1 MRSSLLLLLVLSAF
15 ALAQDG
21 EKEKKEKKEKKGDG
35 GNGGR
40 QMAQTLVF
48 EDYDKD
54 RDGKL
59 KGDEVRT
66 YYFDRSD
73 LDGNGAI
80 TLDDFASVPEGKRAQ
95 AEKLLM
101 LDRDKDGSVSFE
113 EFVVPKIM
121 MNKVDADKDGA
132 ISKQE
137 ADPNAALQGA
147 GTGDPEKDI
156 DGFME
161 RFDKDKDGMISR
173 EEYTGPAQI
182 FDRVDTDKDENL
194 TRDEIAKFMQAAA
207 KRGGTTG
214 PADFVQRF
222 DKNSDGRVTLEEFG
236 GPETSFARLD
246 ANGDGVVTSTD
257 GK

>member
-1 MRSSLLLLLVLSAF
+1 MRSSLIVLLVLSAF
-15 ALAQDG
+15 AFAQDG

-35 GNGGR
+35 GNGAR
-40 QMAQTLVF
+40 QMARILVF

-59 KGDEVRT
+59 KGDELRT

-73 LDGNGAI
+73 LNGDGAI
-80 TLDDFASVPEGKRAQ
+80 TLDDFANIPEGKRGQ

-101 LDRDKDGSVSFE
+101 LDRDKDGKVSFE
-113 EFVVPKIM
+113 EFTVPKVV
-121 MNKVDADKDGA
+121 MNKADEDKDGA

-137 ADPNAALQGA
+137 ADPNAALQG
-147 GTGDPEKDI
+147 GGSGDPEKDI

-161 RFDKDKDGMISR
+161 RFDKDKDGMIAR
-173 EEYTGPAQI
+173 AEYTGPAQI

-222 DKNSDGRVTLEEFG
+222 DKNTDGRVTLEEFG

-246 ANGDGVVTSTD
+246 VNGDGVVTSTD